1 MKIQPLHSSS
11 LPAYSTDP
19 KARARL
25 AAALGL
31 AASLGLAACQDDPLS
46 SDPQGGSLAVTD
58 SLSASTSSS
67 SATAGMPEYSSSS
80 SQDTLTPI
88 TEPLSGDIA
97 WVDTATTVDS
107 VSEDTVS
114 VDTLIIE
121 PLAGVI
127 MQPVY
132 PYPQSSSSAP
142 SSSSAVPG
150 SSSATAGVAALPDE
164 E

>member
-1 MKIQPLHSSS
+1 MKIQPLDNSS
-11 LPAYSTDP
+11 LPAYSSDP

-80 SQDTLTPI
+80 QDTLTPI

-97 WVDTATTVDS
+97 WVDTATTVDTVS
-107 VSEDTVS
+107 VDTVS

-142 SSSSAVPG
+142 SSSSAAPS

-164 E
+164 D